1 MADDEDEPKKKS
13 GILKILIFVAGGL
26 VVLGIGL
33 GAGYVLFGSQAESP
47 EQVAANII
55 ERNNNAAAPSEDE
68 DEDDVEGGE
77 GESRPKPDKV
87 TKESPKDEVFQ
98 TLYYEIPGTM
108 TTNLRDSRRFL
119 QVGVGVST
127 RYDDEILRNVE
138 SNLPAIKAV
147 ILATLSGYGEEDVIG
162 RDARDAMSLELTKV
176 INEELELL
184 EGFGGVESV
193 LLTSFVMQ

>member
-1 MADDEDEPKKKS
+1 MADDDEPKKKS
-13 GILKILIFVAGGL
+13 GILKILIFVVGGL
-26 VVLGIGL
+26 AVLGIGL
-33 GAGYVLFGSQAESP
+33 GAGYVLFGSKPDSP
-47 EQVAANII
+47 EQLAASII
-55 ERNNNAAAPSEDE
+55 ERNGKAPAQSEEE
-68 DEDDVEGGE
+68 DAEGGE
-77 GESRPKPDKV
+77 GESRPTPEKV

-119 QVGVGVST
+119 QIGVGIST

-138 SNLPAIKAV
+138 ANLPAIKAA

-162 RDARDAMSLELTKV
+162 LDARKAMSMELAKV

>member
-1 MADDEDEPKKKS
+1 MADDDEPKKKS
-13 GILKILIFVAGGL
+13 GILKILIFVGGGL

-33 GAGYVLFGSQAESP
+33 GAGYVLFGSKPESP
-47 EQVAANII
+47 EELAASII
-55 ERNNNAAAPSEDE
+55 ERNGKAPAQSE
-68 DEDDVEGGE
+68 EDDDAEGGE
-77 GESRPKPDKV
+77 GESRPKPEKV

-119 QVGVGVST
+119 QIGVGIST

-138 SNLPAIKAV
+138 ANLPAIKAA

-162 RDARDAMSLELTKV
+162 LDARKAMSMELAKV

-184 EGFGGVESV
+184 EGFGGVERV
-193 LLTSFVMQ
+193 LLKSFVMK

>member
-1 MADDEDEPKKKS
+1 MADDDDEPKKKS
-13 GILKILIFVAGGL
+13 GILKILIFVVGGL
-26 VVLGIGL
+26 VILGIGL
-33 GAGYVLFGSQAESP
+33 GAGYVLFGVKPDSP
-47 EQVAANII
+47 EQLAASII
-55 ERNNNAAAPSEDE
+55 ERNGQAPVPSEEE
-68 DEDDVEGGE
+68 DAGGGE
-77 GESRPKPDKV
+77 DESRPKPEKV

-119 QVGVGVST
+119 QIGVGIST

-138 SNLPAIKAV
+138 SNLPAIKAA

-162 RDARDAMSLELTKV
+162 RDARKAMSEELTIV

>member
-1 MADDEDEPKKKS
+1 MADDDDEPKKKS
-13 GILKILIFVAGGL
+13 GILKILIFVVGGL
-26 VVLGIGL
+26 VILGIGL
-33 GAGYVLFGSQAESP
+33 GAGYVLFGAKPDSP
-47 EQVAANII
+47 EQLAASII
-55 ERNNNAAAPSEDE
+55 ERNGQAPDPSEEE
-68 DEDDVEGGE
+68 DAEGGE
-77 GESRPKPDKV
+77 DESRPKPEKV

-119 QVGVGVST
+119 QIGVGIST

-138 SNLPAIKAV
+138 SNLPAIKAA

-162 RDARDAMSLELTKV
+162 RDARKAMSEELTIV

>member
-13 GILKILIFVAGGL
+13 GIMKILIFVVGGL

-33 GAGYVLFGSQAESP
+33 GAGYVLFGSQPSSP
-47 EQVAANII
+47 EQLAADII
-55 ERNNNAAAPSEDE
+55 ERNGQAAASPEEEEDA
-68 DEDDVEGGE
+68 EGGE
-77 GESRPKPDKV
+77 GESRPKPEKV

-119 QVGVGVST
+119 QIGVGIST

-138 SNLPAIKAV
+138 SNLPAIKAA
-147 ILATLSGYGEEDVIG
+147 ILATLSSYGEEDVIG
-162 RDARDAMSLELTKV
+162 LDARKAMSAELTKV

>member
-1 MADDEDEPKKKS
+1 MADDDDKPNTKS
-13 GILKILIFVAGGL
+13 GILKILIFVVGGL

-33 GAGYVLFGSQAESP
+33 GAGYVLFGSKPNSP
-47 EQVAANII
+47 EQLAADII
-55 ERNNNAAAPSEDE
+55 ERNGQAAASSEDE
-68 DEDDVEGGE
+68 EGGE
-77 GESRPKPDKV
+77 GGNRPKPEKV

-119 QVGVGVST
+119 QIGVGIST

-138 SNLPAIKAV
+138 TNLPAIKAA
-147 ILATLSGYGEEDVIG
+147 ILATLSSYGEEDVIG
-162 RDARDAMSLELTKV
+162 RDARKAMSVELTKV

>member
-1 MADDEDEPKKKS
+1 MADDDDEPKKKS
-13 GILKILIFVAGGL
+13 GILKILIFVVGGL
-26 VVLGIGL
+26 AVLGIGL
-33 GAGYVLFGSQAESP
+33 GAGYVLFGSQPDSP
-47 EQVAANII
+47 EQLAAGII
-55 ERNNNAAAPSEDE
+55 ERNGPAPAQSEA
-68 DEDDVEGGE
+68 DDAEGGE
-77 GESRPKPDKV
+77 DESRPKPEKV

-119 QVGVGVST
+119 QIGVGIST

-138 SNLPAIKAV
+138 TNLPAIKAA

-162 RDARDAMSLELTKV
+162 RDARKAMSVELAEV

>member
-1 MADDEDEPKKKS
+1 MADEEDEPKKKS
-13 GILKILIFVAGGL
+13 GILKILIFVVGGL

-33 GAGYVLFGSQAESP
+33 GAGYVLFGSQPDSP
-47 EQVAANII
+47 EQLAASII
-55 ERNNNAAAPSEDE
+55 ERNGKAPEPSEDDAE
-68 DEDDVEGGE
+68 DGE
-77 GESRPKPDKV
+77 GESRPKPEKV

-119 QVGVGVST
+119 QIGVGIST
-127 RYDDEILRNVE
+127 RYDEEILRNVE
-138 SNLPAIKAV
+138 SNLPAIKAA
-147 ILATLSGYGEEDVIG
+147 ILATLSGYGEDDVIG
-162 RDARDAMSLELTKV
+162 REARKAMSVELTKV

>member
-33 GAGYVLFGSQAESP
+33 GAGYVLFGSKAESP

-55 ERNNNAAAPSEDE
+55 ERNSNAAAPSEDE
-68 DEDDVEGGE
+68 DDVEGGE
-77 GESRPKPDKV
+77 DESRPKPEKV

>member
-1 MADDEDEPKKKS
+1 MADDDDEPKKKS
-13 GILKILIFVAGGL
+13 GILKILIFVVGGL
-26 VVLGIGL
+26 VILGIGL
-33 GAGYVLFGSQAESP
+33 GAGYVLFGAKPDSP
-47 EQVAANII
+47 EQLAASII
-55 ERNNNAAAPSEDE
+55 ERNGQAPVPSEEE
-68 DEDDVEGGE
+68 DAEGGE
-77 GESRPKPDKV
+77 DESRPKPEKV

-119 QVGVGVST
+119 QIGVGIST

-138 SNLPAIKAV
+138 SNLPAIKAA

-162 RDARDAMSLELTKV
+162 RDARKAMSEELTIV

>member
-13 GILKILIFVAGGL
+13 GIMKILIFVVGGL

-33 GAGYVLFGSQAESP
+33 GAGYVLFGSQPSSP
-47 EQVAANII
+47 EQLAADII
-55 ERNNNAAAPSEDE
+55 ERNGQAAASSEEEE
-68 DEDDVEGGE
+68 DAEGGE
-77 GESRPKPDKV
+77 GESRPKPEKV

-119 QVGVGVST
+119 QIGVGIST

-138 SNLPAIKAV
+138 SNLPAIKAA
-147 ILATLSGYGEEDVIG
+147 ILATLSSYGEEDVIG
-162 RDARDAMSLELTKV
+162 LDARKAMSAELTKV

>member
-1 MADDEDEPKKKS
+1 MADDDDEPKKKS
-13 GILKILIFVAGGL
+13 GILKILIFVVGGL
-26 VVLGIGL
+26 VILGIGL
-33 GAGYVLFGSQAESP
+33 GAGYVLFGVKPDSP
-47 EQVAANII
+47 EQLAASII
-55 ERNNNAAAPSEDE
+55 ERNGQAPDPSEEE
-68 DEDDVEGGE
+68 DAEGGE
-77 GESRPKPDKV
+77 DESRPKPEKV

-119 QVGVGVST
+119 QIGVGIST

-138 SNLPAIKAV
+138 SNLPAIKAA

-162 RDARDAMSLELTKV
+162 RDARKAMSEELTIV

>member
-1 MADDEDEPKKKS
+1 MADDDDEPKKKS
-13 GILKILIFVAGGL
+13 GILKILIFVVGGL
-26 VVLGIGL
+26 VILGIGL
-33 GAGYVLFGSQAESP
+33 GAGYVLFGVKPDSP
-47 EQVAANII
+47 EQLAASII
-55 ERNNNAAAPSEDE
+55 ERNGQAPVPSEEE
-68 DEDDVEGGE
+68 DAEGGE
-77 GESRPKPDKV
+77 DESRPKPEKV

-119 QVGVGVST
+119 QIGVGIST

-138 SNLPAIKAV
+138 SNLPAIKAA

-162 RDARDAMSLELTKV
+162 RDARKAMSEELTIV

>member
-1 MADDEDEPKKKS
+1 MADDDDEPKKKS
-13 GILKILIFVAGGL
+13 GILKILIFVLGGL
-26 VVLGIGL
+26 VILGIGL
-33 GAGYVLFGSQAESP
+33 GAGYVLFGAKPDSP
-47 EQVAANII
+47 EQLAASII
-55 ERNNNAAAPSEDE
+55 ERNGQAPVPSEEE
-68 DEDDVEGGE
+68 DAEGGE
-77 GESRPKPDKV
+77 DESRPKPEKV

-119 QVGVGVST
+119 QIGVGIST

-138 SNLPAIKAV
+138 SNLPAIKAA

-162 RDARDAMSLELTKV
+162 RDARKAMSEELTIV

>member
-1 MADDEDEPKKKS
+1 MADDDEPKKKS
-13 GILKILIFVAGGL
+13 GILKILIFVVGGL

-33 GAGYVLFGSQAESP
+33 GAGYVLFGSKPDSP
-47 EQVAANII
+47 EQLAASII
-55 ERNNNAAAPSEDE
+55 ERNGKAPAQSEEE
-68 DEDDVEGGE
+68 DAEGGE
-77 GESRPKPDKV
+77 GESRPTPEKV

-119 QVGVGVST
+119 QIGVGIST

-138 SNLPAIKAV
+138 ANLPAIKAA

-162 RDARDAMSLELTKV
+162 LDARKAMSMELAKV

>member
-1 MADDEDEPKKKS
+1 MADDDDEPKKKS
-13 GILKILIFVAGGL
+13 GILKILIFVVGGL

-33 GAGYVLFGSQAESP
+33 GAGYVLFGSKPESP
-47 EQVAANII
+47 EQLAASII
-55 ERNNNAAAPSEDE
+55 ERNGKAAAPSEDE
-68 DEDDVEGGE
+68 EDAEGGE
-77 GESRPKPDKV
+77 GESRPKPEKV

-119 QVGVGVST
+119 QIGVGVST

-138 SNLPAIKAV
+138 TNLPAIKAA

-162 RDARDAMSLELTKV
+162 RDARKAMSVELTKV